1 MASSRTTWAKGT
13 SGNPGGRK
21 RHDIDIEKLAKS
33 HAPEA
38 IETLARALTHPKLC
52 VQAATALLDRAYG
65 RPRQAIVGD
74 TNAPIAI
81 DFRWADATA
90 VGNTIVSTALHPVI
104 EAAVEAEAE
113 PALTWQGDD

>member
-1 MASSRTTWAKGT
+1 MGQIGLRLGNDMRST
-13 SGNPGGRK
+13 SAV
-21 RHDIDIEKLAKS
+21 H
-33 HAPEA
+33 
-38 IETLARALTHPKLC
+38 HPKLC
-52 VQAATALLDRAYG
+52 VQAAVALLDRGCG

-90 VGNTIVSTALHPVI
+90 VGNTAVSTALHPVI